1 MQKWLRILVRDEQ
14 GVTTLEY
21 AVVLALVAV
30 AGILVWQTFGDT
42 VNESGLDSTQSMNR
56 AREVR
61 HGG

>member
-56 AREVR
+56 AHEVR